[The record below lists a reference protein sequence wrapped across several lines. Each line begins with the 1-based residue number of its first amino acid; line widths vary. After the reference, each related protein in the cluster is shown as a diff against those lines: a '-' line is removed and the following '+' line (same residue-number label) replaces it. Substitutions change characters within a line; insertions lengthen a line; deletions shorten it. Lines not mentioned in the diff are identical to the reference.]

1 MTSQRKS
8 EGSPNGKG
16 ESSQWLIKAADLYR
30 ANMVWKLFGTSASG
44 QRLIEGLS
52 SPNENVRTLAGMFL
66 VQSGRKAIPLLEY
79 ELENRRNMPLVLT
92 MLGDIGAAE
101 SEGKLR
107 RHLDDSD
114 PEAAKAANEA
124 LRALLFKQKMYSSAN
139 M

>member
-1 MTSQRKS
+1 M
-8 EGSPNGKG
+8 NGK
-16 ESSQWLIKAADLYR
+16 EKSSHWLIKAADLYR
-30 ANMVWKLFGTSASG
+30 ANMVWKLFGTHASG

-92 MLGDIGAAE
+92 MLGDIGTAE
-101 SEGKLR
+101 SEGQLR
-107 RHLDDSD
+107 RHLDDPD

-124 LRALLFKQKMYSSAN
+124 LRALLFKQKMDSSAN
-139 M
+139 MESQRSPKE

>member
-1 MTSQRKS
+1 M
-8 EGSPNGKG
+8 NGK
-16 ESSQWLIKAADLYR
+16 EKSSHWLIKAADLYR
-30 ANMVWKLFGTSASG
+30 ANMVWKLFGTRASG

-101 SEGKLR
+101 SEGQLR
-107 RHLDDSD
+107 RHLDDPD
-114 PEAAKAANEA
+114 PEVAKAANEA
-124 LRALLFKQKMYSSAN
+124 LRALLFKQKMDPFTN
-139 M
+139 MESKRPSEE

>member
-1 MTSQRKS
+1 M
-8 EGSPNGKG
+8 NGKG
-16 ESSQWLIKAADLYR
+16 KSSHWLIKAADLYR
-30 ANMVWKLFGTSASG
+30 ANMVWKLFGTRASG

-101 SEGKLR
+101 SEGQLR
-107 RHLDDSD
+107 RHLDDPD

-124 LRALLFKQKMYSSAN
+124 LRALLFKQKMDPFTN
-139 M
+139 MKSKRPSEE

>member
-1 MTSQRKS
+1 
-8 EGSPNGKG
+8 
-16 ESSQWLIKAADLYR
+16 
-30 ANMVWKLFGTSASG
+30 MVWKLFGTRASG

-66 VQSGRKAIPLLEY
+66 VQSGRKAIPLLEH

-101 SEGKLR
+101 SEGQLR
-107 RHLDDSD
+107 RHLDDPD

-124 LRALLFKQKMYSSAN
+124 LRALLFKQKMGSSAN
-139 M
+139 MESQRPSKE

>member
-1 MTSQRKS
+1 M
-8 EGSPNGKG
+8 NGKG
-16 ESSQWLIKAADLYR
+16 KSSHWLIKAADLYR
-30 ANMVWKLFGTSASG
+30 ANMVWKLFGTRASG

-101 SEGKLR
+101 SEGQLR
-107 RHLDDSD
+107 RHLDDPD
-114 PEAAKAANEA
+114 PEAAKAANE
-124 LRALLFKQKMYSSAN
+124 
-139 M
+139 